1 MQISEIAWEI
11 LEFLRETH
19 RRPGARVLIE
29 KLDAR
34 FGTDP
39 AVVAAISELA
49 GFGYVTHPDAN
60 TIEITARGLDAL
72 QRRNYEAM

>member
-1 MQISEIAWEI
+1 MQITEIAWEI

-29 KLDAR
+29 NLDAR

-49 GFGYVTHPDAN
+49 CIGYVTHPDPH
-60 TIEITARGLDAL
+60 TVELTAPGFDAL
-72 QRRNYEAM
+72 QRRNYEAI

>member
-1 MQISEIAWEI
+1 MQVSEIAWEI

-19 RRPGARVLIE
+19 RRPGARLLIE

-39 AVVAAISELA
+39 AVVAAVSELA
-49 GFGYVTHPDAN
+49 SLGYVTHPDAN
-60 TIEITARGLDAL
+60 TIEITALGFDAL
-72 QRRNYEAM
+72 QRRNYEPM

>member
-1 MQISEIAWEI
+1 
-11 LEFLRETH
+11 
-19 RRPGARVLIE
+19 LIE

>member
-1 MQISEIAWEI
+1 MQFSEIAWEI

-49 GFGYVTHPDAN
+49 GVGYVSHPDAN
-60 TIEITARGLDAL
+60 TIEITAHGFDAL
-72 QRRNYEAM
+72 QRRNYEPM